1 MKVEQIAKKIT
12 LNHLFLFLFVRV
24 GLIFAER
31 LKEVNNTFYHHHF
44 PTTFHGAHLLL
55 YGPLKF
61 DIAYEMIEHIARKL
75 RENL

>member
-1 MKVEQIAKKIT
+1 MKVNKYLYRT
-12 LNHLFLFLFVRV
+12 SYFNSSFFRL

-31 LKEVNNTFYHHHF
+31 LRSLNQTFYHHHF
-44 PTTFHGAHLLL
+44 PNTFHGSHLLL

-61 DIAYEMIEHIARKL
+61 DIAYEMVEHIARKI